1 MLETTETLHSKH
13 VAYYMCHK
21 KKKKLEKIF
30 TFDFY
35 FRNSVWI
42 ETLAEMMKEKFINSI
57 CTIYFSPRYLS
68 CKFSFI
74 IKV

>member
-1 MLETTETLHSKH
+1 MLETTETLHSRH
-13 VAYYMCHK
+13 VAYYMCH

-42 ETLAEMMKEKFINSI
+42 ETFDERKIHKFDLYDLFLPPI
-57 CTIYFSPRYLS
+57 
-68 CKFSFI
+68 SFL
-74 IKV
+74 

>member
-21 KKKKLEKIF
+21 KKKLEKIF

-35 FRNSVWI
+35 FRNSVWNVSRNDERKI
-42 ETLAEMMKEKFINSI
+42 HKFDLYDLFLPPI
-57 CTIYFSPRYLS
+57 
-68 CKFSFI
+68 SFL
-74 IKV
+74 